1 MPRCTAEQEFV
12 DQPIITGNVWC
23 TANDSAHGNDSYN
36 LEDQGLMTSGKVR
49 LIAGIGSLIGGIT
62 LAGLGTPA
70 AFAAPD
76 CSPAGVNSAAAA
88 VNTQAQ
94 AYLMSHPAANKV
106 LMTASLQPRP
116 QAEANLQAYA
126 ASNPQEYAEFK
137 AILTPLAVIQNQCGV
152 AVVPP
157 QFQWAFDQFV
167 N

>member
-1 MPRCTAEQEFV
+1 MPRCTAEQGLV
-12 DQPIITGNVWC
+12 DEPITTGNVC
-23 TANDSAHGNDSYN
+23 RSGDDIAHGNDSYN
-36 LEDQGLMTSGKVR
+36 LEDQGLMTSGKTR

-76 CSPAGVNSAAAA
+76 CSPAGVQSAAAA

-94 AYLMSHPAANKV
+94 AYLMSHPAGNKV
-106 LMTASLQPRP
+106 LMTAALQPRP
-116 QAEANLQAYA
+116 QAEATLQSYA
-126 ASNPQEYAEFK
+126 TTNPQEYSEFK
-137 AILTPLAVIQNQCGV
+137 AILAPLGVIQNQCGV